1 MMSAF
6 VRFVGA
12 AVLLTLLSGCTRP
25 PELVGIDNAA
35 IPVASVEGATKRKV
49 FLVTTREASEVVGA
63 FNSDQRAPE
72 LGFASVTV
80 SIPQIHVAGE
90 IERPK
95 HLPPD
100 PQTEFAIVDP
110 QVFASDAVFV
120 SRINRE
126 LAKLPPEDRE
136 ILFFVHGYNNTVSD
150 SLLRIAQFSEDTG
163 FSGIPV
169 LFSWASAAKASRY
182 IYDLN
187 SVLIARP
194 RLLETAEII
203 RRTDAKG
210 VSLFAHSMG
219 AFLTV
224 EALVQS
230 QLAGRFQRNSGLLE
244 NIMLAAP
251 DIDLDLFKSQLAI
264 LPENRGNIF
273 VFVSHDDNI
282 LGFSRRISG
291 GVQRVGAADDKELA
305 GLGVTVIDL
314 SDVDDSTTNAHSKFA
329 GSPEVVRL
337 IGESLRLDNFN
348 RPASD
353 PTLVEILDGI
363 PVLRVL
369 TP

>member
-1 MMSAF
+1 VLPYEFAVMMSAF

-163 FSGIPV
+163 SQGSDTIGGIGCWRILKPK
-169 LFSWASAAKASRY
+169 LAAGWPITRPKAKARASC
-182 IYDLN
+182 
-187 SVLIARP
+187 S
-194 RLLETAEII
+194 
-203 RRTDAKG
+203 
-210 VSLFAHSMG
+210 S
-219 AFLTV
+219 
-224 EALVQS
+224 
-230 QLAGRFQRNSGLLE
+230 AG
-244 NIMLAAP
+244 
-251 DIDLDLFKSQLAI
+251 
-264 LPENRGNIF
+264 
-273 VFVSHDDNI
+273 
-282 LGFSRRISG
+282 
-291 GVQRVGAADDKELA
+291 
-305 GLGVTVIDL
+305 
-314 SDVDDSTTNAHSKFA
+314 
-329 GSPEVVRL
+329 
-337 IGESLRLDNFN
+337 
-348 RPASD
+348 
-353 PTLVEILDGI
+353 
-363 PVLRVL
+363 
-369 TP
+369 